1 MTTNKSGKPV
11 YVIGLTGSIGS
22 GKSAVGKMLEEMG
35 VAVFD
40 TDHMTHYLLNTP
52 GPVYRQVI
60 ERFGADL
67 VSGPEQ
73 PINRP
78 KLGAIVFNDAKA
90 RADLEAIIHPAI
102 AKLKNERIAQSEGL
116 VAFLVPLLF
125 ETNSQCQYDE
135 VWTVVVSPEV
145 QMARLRVRDKRPDAE
160 IAKRIAAQ
168 MPQDKKAAMS
178 QVVIDNSAD
187 LDTTRN
193 LVIAAHAGAV
203 GRMRSKHGADAPV
216 VVATPADAAVP
227 AVDTT
232 DTATAVPAV
241 DATDTAAAVPAVDTT
256 DTATA
261 VPAVDTTDTAAAKP
275 ADSVAAA
282 PADAAPAADAPVDA
296 SAPADNAPAP
306 APATAEEIAAREKHY
321 KGVLRDFGHL
331 ATDEALNRIGDVAL
345 TSGKEARASMTMVVS
360 AADGNA
366 TKPAAKA
373 ADNKPV
379 TDGGAD
385 TATSGSATSPD
396 GDAGKPAPTQERE
409 LRVEV
414 LMSVRNRPGVDE
426 PAPPT
431 PPTNPPAP
439 PAPPPAPEH
448 KHGGFWRNH
457 TALVIAFMAFL
468 AFLVAM
474 VVLYG
479 WHKPDTI
486 TVTPPAVTVNPP
498 AVNVT
503 VGGPTVTVNSPPA
516 TTVVV
521 EQAPVA
527 VDPCPVDCGKT
538 PVVVPKPVPTPE
550 PVQPQIV
557 PEYVPGATPC
567 RIGNPQLGEAPAFA
581 ARFLHPDIRWAAAR
595 WTIAASCHGT
605 VVEGFDKTGRIVVH
619 QEFGSYLAFVG
630 QTTYTYLP
638 DGRVQVDRFD
648 GNNNFIGRTYQY
660 R

>member
-1 MTTNKSGKPV
+1 
-11 YVIGLTGSIGS
+11 
-22 GKSAVGKMLEEMG
+22 
-35 VAVFD
+35 
-40 TDHMTHYLLNTP
+40 
-52 GPVYRQVI
+52 
-60 ERFGADL
+60 
-67 VSGPEQ
+67 
-73 PINRP
+73 
-78 KLGAIVFNDAKA
+78 
-90 RADLEAIIHPAI
+90 
-102 AKLKNERIAQSEGL
+102 
-116 VAFLVPLLF
+116 
-125 ETNSQCQYDE
+125 
-135 VWTVVVSPEV
+135 
-145 QMARLRVRDKRPDAE
+145 
-160 IAKRIAAQ
+160 
-168 MPQDKKAAMS
+168 
-178 QVVIDNSAD
+178 
-187 LDTTRN
+187 
-193 LVIAAHAGAV
+193 
-203 GRMRSKHGADAPV
+203 
-216 VVATPADAAVP
+216 
-227 AVDTT
+227 
-232 DTATAVPAV
+232 
-241 DATDTAAAVPAVDTT
+241 
-256 DTATA
+256 
-261 VPAVDTTDTAAAKP
+261 
-275 ADSVAAA
+275 
-282 PADAAPAADAPVDA
+282 
-296 SAPADNAPAP
+296 
-306 APATAEEIAAREKHY
+306 AAREKHY

>member
-60 ERFGADL
+60 ERFGGDL

-78 KLGAIVFNDAKA
+78 KLGAIVFNDPKA

-102 AKLKNERIAQSEGL
+102 AKLKRERIAQSEGL

-125 ETNSQCQYDE
+125 ETNSQGQYDE

-203 GRMRSKHGADAPV
+203 GRMRSKHGADAAPAADGQPA
-216 VVATPADAAVP
+216 VVAPADAVVLSDAASP
-227 AVDTT
+227 AA
-232 DTATAVPAV
+232 DTATRPV
-241 DATDTAAAVPAVDTT
+241 DTA
-256 DTATA
+256 
-261 VPAVDTTDTAAAKP
+261 
-275 ADSVAAA
+275 SAA
-282 PADAAPAADAPVDA
+282 PTDAAPAADVA
-296 SAPADNAPAP
+296 SADAAALAPPP

-331 ATDEALNRIGDVAL
+331 ATDEALTRIGDVAL
-345 TSGKEARASMTMVVS
+345 TSGKEARASMVMVVS
-360 AADGNA
+360 ASDGNA
-366 TKPAAKA
+366 AKPATNPATST
-373 ADNKPV
+373 ADNRAV
-379 TDGGAD
+379 ISGGAD
-385 TATSGSATSPD
+385 TATSGAATSPD

-426 PAPPT
+426 PAPPPVN
-431 PPTNPPAP
+431 PPTNPPVPPTP
-439 PAPPPAPEH
+439 PAPPPVPGH
-448 KHGGFWRNH
+448 GHGGFWRNH

-468 AFLVAM
+468 AFLVAV
-474 VVLYG
+474 VVLYA
-479 WHKPDTI
+479 WHKPETI
-486 TVTPPAVTVNPP
+486 TVTAPAVTVNPP
-498 AVNVT
+498 TVNVT
-503 VGGPTVTVNSPPA
+503 VGGPTVTINSPPA
-516 TTVVV
+516 THVVV

-527 VDPCPVDCGKT
+527 VDPCPVDCGKA
-538 PVVVPKPVPTPE
+538 PVVVPNPVPKPESVQPE
-550 PVQPQIV
+550 PVL
-557 PEYVPGATPC
+557 EYVPGANPC
-567 RIGNPQLGEAPAFA
+567 RIGDPQVGEAPAFA

-630 QTTYTYLP
+630 QTTYKYLP

-648 GNNNFIGRTYQY
+648 GNNNFLGRTY

>member
-22 GKSAVGKMLEEMG
+22 GKSVVGKMLEEMG
-35 VAVFD
+35 VSVFD
-40 TDHMTHYLLNTP
+40 TDHMTHYLLDTP

-60 ERFGADL
+60 ERFGSDL

-90 RADLEAIIHPAI
+90 RADLEAIMHPAI
-102 AKLKNERIAQSEGL
+102 AKLRNERIAQSEGL

-145 QMARLRVRDKRPDAE
+145 QMARLRVRDKRSDAE

-187 LDTTRN
+187 LETTRT
-193 LVIAAHAGAV
+193 LVIAAHAGAI
-203 GRMRSKHGADAPV
+203 GRMRAKHATADTA
-216 VVATPADAAVP
+216 AKPADA
-227 AVDTT
+227 
-232 DTATAVPAV
+232 
-241 DATDTAAAVPAVDTT
+241 AAAVPAPDTT
-256 DTATA
+256 DTVTA
-261 VPAVDTTDTAAAKP
+261 VPAVDTTDTAAAVP
-275 ADSVAAA
+275 AADTTDTATAA
-282 PADAAPAADAPVDA
+282 PAVDATDTATAVPAVDTADSAAPAPV
-296 SAPADNAPAP
+296 P

-331 ATDEALNRIGDVAL
+331 ATDEALTRIGDVAL

-373 ADNKPV
+373 ADNKPA
-379 TDGGAD
+379 TNGGAD

-426 PAPPT
+426 PAPPPNPPAPPT
-431 PPTNPPAP
+431 PPAPPAP

-448 KHGGFWRNH
+448 KHGGLWRNH

-474 VVLYG
+474 VVLYA
-479 WHKPDTI
+479 WHKPETI
-486 TVTPPAVTVNPP
+486 TVTPPAVTVNTPAVTVNPP
-498 AVNVT
+498 TVNVT
-503 VGGPTVTVNSPPA
+503 VGGPTVTVNTPPT

-527 VDPCPVDCGKT
+527 VDPCPVDCGKA
-538 PVVVPKPVPTPE
+538 PVVVSPPVTKPE

-581 ARFLHPDIRWAAAR
+581 LRFLHPDIRWAAAR

-605 VVEGFDKTGRIVVH
+605 VVEGFDKTGRLVVH
-619 QEFGSYLAFVG
+619 QEYGSYLAFVG

-648 GNNNFIGRTYQY
+648 GNNNFIGRTY

>member
-102 AKLKNERIAQSEGL
+102 AKLKSERIAQSEGL

-241 DATDTAAAVPAVDTT
+241 D
-256 DTATA
+256 
-261 VPAVDTTDTAAAKP
+261 
-275 ADSVAAA
+275 
-282 PADAAPAADAPVDA
+282 
-296 SAPADNAPAP
+296 
-306 APATAEEIAAREKHY
+306 
-321 KGVLRDFGHL
+321 
-331 ATDEALNRIGDVAL
+331 
-345 TSGKEARASMTMVVS
+345 
-360 AADGNA
+360 
-366 TKPAAKA
+366 
-373 ADNKPV
+373 
-379 TDGGAD
+379 
-385 TATSGSATSPD
+385 
-396 GDAGKPAPTQERE
+396 
-409 LRVEV
+409 
-414 LMSVRNRPGVDE
+414 
-426 PAPPT
+426 
-431 PPTNPPAP
+431 
-439 PAPPPAPEH
+439 
-448 KHGGFWRNH
+448 
-457 TALVIAFMAFL
+457 
-468 AFLVAM
+468 
-474 VVLYG
+474 
-479 WHKPDTI
+479 
-486 TVTPPAVTVNPP
+486 
-498 AVNVT
+498 
-503 VGGPTVTVNSPPA
+503 
-516 TTVVV
+516 
-521 EQAPVA
+521 
-527 VDPCPVDCGKT
+527 
-538 PVVVPKPVPTPE
+538 
-550 PVQPQIV
+550 
-557 PEYVPGATPC
+557 
-567 RIGNPQLGEAPAFA
+567 
-581 ARFLHPDIRWAAAR
+581 
-595 WTIAASCHGT
+595 
-605 VVEGFDKTGRIVVH
+605 
-619 QEFGSYLAFVG
+619 
-630 QTTYTYLP
+630 
-638 DGRVQVDRFD
+638 
-648 GNNNFIGRTYQY
+648 
-660 R
+660 